1 MYLHQYQ
8 FSTSTGHLDNGPLNA
23 RYQALSSLA
32 KVQVELKEVNDGW
45 MDGFLQFFGGVDM
58 MKPSDGDHDLW
69 KNVNQIFL
77 GVVSS
82 ILYF

>member
-1 MYLHQYQ
+1 M
-8 FSTSTGHLDNGPLNA
+8 
-23 RYQALSSLA
+23 
-32 KVQVELKEVNDGW
+32 DGW
-45 MDGFLQFFGGVDM
+45 VSSIFWGVDM